1 MEWGRKN
8 LKNDN
13 DDLFFVGAGEN
24 SKATQKEIVEA
35 VSYDLVMIFKAV
47 FIVTDAAINKVGV
60 FVSAN
65 YPCWEPP
72 ARWLPP
78 VNPAYFLSPSPSFA
92 AK

>member
-47 FIVTDAAINKVGV
+47 FIFTDAAIN
-60 FVSAN
+60 
-65 YPCWEPP
+65 
-72 ARWLPP
+72 
-78 VNPAYFLSPSPSFA
+78 
-92 AK
+92 